1 MSQFKYSYETEAQF
15 EARKAQDA
23 AEMKAIADR
32 KSAFYSEMRAVME
45 KYGAE
50 FDVRVSARD
59 YYTSVDGIDISI
71 KQFEFQREGEWC
83 CVFPKE
89 DEFSTNITAEDMA
102 TVIFK

>member
-1 MSQFKYSYETEAQF
+1 MSQFKYSYETGAQF
-15 EARKAQDA
+15 EARKSKDA

-50 FDVRVSARD
+50 FDVRESTRG

-71 KQFEFQREGEWC
+71 KQFEFQHDGEWC
-83 CVFPKE
+83 CAFPRE
-89 DEFSTNITAEDMA
+89 DEFSTNITATDLSL
-102 TVIFK
+102 VIFK